1 MEEYKKMWRNFAVFD
16 GRSTRRDYWM
26 AVLYNFVISLIIS
39 IIGGMLELP
48 VIGALYSVAVIIP
61 SFAML
66 FRRFH
71 DTNRSGV
78 WILISLVPLV
88 GWIIEL
94 IILCQPSV
102 DEGNK
107 YGDIVE

>member
-1 MEEYKKMWRNFAVFD
+1 MEEYKKMWKNFAVFD
-16 GRSTRRDYWM
+16 GRSTRKDYWM
-26 AVLYNFVISLIIS
+26 AVLFNFVISLIIS
-39 IIGGMLELP
+39 IISGMIKLP
-48 VIGALYSVAVIIP
+48 VIGILYGVAAIIP
-61 SFAML
+61 SLAML

-78 WILISLVPLV
+78 WILITLVPLV

-107 YGDIVE
+107 YGDVVE